1 MNVSKPCVPAPR
13 PSLIRP
19 DSTSELGFKR
29 NSGFLDACIGVAGKG
44 SRTAKNFQRLRSRIR
59 MPGDPN
65 GEAGLVEP
73 IHPPRGNHYIHT
85 WL

>member
-44 SRTAKNFQRLRSRIR
+44 SRTAKNFQRLRSRIS
-59 MPGDPN
+59 MPGDKVD
-65 GEAGLVEP
+65 GTGLVEP
-73 IHPPRGNHYIHT
+73 VPEPVK
-85 WL
+85 